1 MSGASQPTVGLRAG
15 AGGKPPRATEA
26 TYAPGAVV
34 PAATAAAR
42 GGATYVTEPTSYDA
56 VLLLGFGGP
65 EASEDVMPFLRNVT
79 AGRGIPDERLA
90 EVAEHYHHFGG
101 VSPINAQN
109 RALRQA
115 LEEEL
120 ARTGPALP
128 VLWGNRNF
136 APYLTDAL
144 HEAHE
149 AGHRRLLVLAT
160 SAYSSYSSCRQ
171 YREDLADALAATGLA
186 DVLEVDKIRSFFDHP
201 GFVESFVTA
210 VEGAVA
216 ELAGRGRRRIT
227 VLFATHSIPTG
238 DAERS
243 GAPGRDLGPGG
254 AYEAQHLAVG
264 RVVMERTGVPDGVA
278 LDSALVYQS
287 RSGPPSQPW
296 LEPDINDHIADIA
309 RDAQETG
316 ADRPDALVIAPIGFL
331 SDHLEVLWDL
341 DNEAMETA
349 AEHGFD
355 AIRVPTPGADP
366 TFVAGLAD
374 LVRERAE
381 GRPRSQR
388 AALTELG
395 PDIDV
400 CRPECCAN
408 ARRPFAPAVAGVA
421 P

>member
-1 MSGASQPTVGLRAG
+1 MTPSVTERPG
-15 AGGKPPRATEA
+15 AGGKPPRATD
-26 TYAPGAVV
+26 APCARGAVV
-34 PAATAAAR
+34 PAATPAAR
-42 GGATYVTEPTSYDA
+42 CGDPFVTEPTEYDA

-65 EASEDVMPFLRNVT
+65 EGPDDVMPFLRNVT

-90 EVAEHYHHFGG
+90 AVAEHYHHFGG
-101 VSPINAQN
+101 VSPINDQN
-109 RALRQA
+109 RELREA
-115 LEEEL
+115 LEAEL

-149 AGHRRLLVLAT
+149 AGHRRLLALAT

-171 YREDLADALAATGLA
+171 YREDLADALAATGLGSE
-186 DVLEVDKIRSFFDHP
+186 LEIDKIRSFFDHP
-201 GFVESFVTA
+201 GFVEPFVEA
-210 VEGAVA
+210 VQGAVT
-216 ELAGRGRRRIT
+216 ELAGRGRRNIR
-227 VLFATHSIPTG
+227 VLFATHSIPSG

-264 RVVMERTGVPDGVA
+264 KVIMGRVSAPEGVA
-278 LDSALVYQS
+278 VDATLVYQS

-296 LEPDINDHIADIA
+296 LEPDINDEIAEIA
-309 RDAQETG
+309 QGA
-316 ADRPDALVIAPIGFL
+316 ADRPDAVVIAPIGFV

-349 AEHGFD
+349 AQHGLD
-355 AIRVPTPGADP
+355 AIRVATPGTHPA
-366 TFVAGLAD
+366 FVAGLAD
-374 LVRERAE
+374 LVRERVEA
-381 GRPRSQR
+381 RPAQRR
-388 AALTELG
+388 AALTGLG

-400 CRPECCAN
+400 CRPGCCAN
-408 ARRPFAPAVAGVA
+408 ARRPFSPALAGIAP
-421 P
+421 